1 MFLKNKFGG
10 GYKLV
15 MVKKFKTKNKVV
27 MPFLQEYFGKVELI
41 SEISS
46 EITFGIPKEYRNR
59 FQDFFKAFD
68 ERMDDLEIKSYGISI
83 TTLEEVFLA
92 VNAEERSE
100 LNKEATLKELGALES
115 NPDQVAM
122 VEEGS
127 PKNMHVNLTTSNVTS
142 MLQSGIGESE
152 QNLTQGSD
160 ILTNNY
166 ALLVKRLNIYRRDR
180 CGLFCEILCPFIMV
194 LVGCAFA

>member
-1 MFLKNKFGG
+1 
-10 GYKLV
+10 
-15 MVKKFKTKNKVV
+15 
-27 MPFLQEYFGKVELI
+27 
-41 SEISS
+41 
-46 EITFGIPKEYRNR
+46 
-59 FQDFFKAFD
+59 
-68 ERMDDLEIKSYGISI
+68 MDDLEIKSYGISI

-122 VEEGS
+122 VEEDS
-127 PKNMHVNLTTSNVTS
+127 PKNTNFNLGTSNAAS
-142 MLQSGIGESE
+142 MQAENSE
-152 QNLTQGSD
+152 QSLTQGSD

-166 ALLVKRLNIYRRDR
+166 ALLIKRLNIYRRDR